1 MPARNSVSGRSSSL
15 LFLPLFLSPL
25 SLSTLDFVEG
35 LFLELSPPLPPP
47 WLAVR
52 RLVGAVGTRGVVVA
66 DEEEEAAVP
75 KFSEAA
81 RLPPGAKGAFL
92 EGSLKSYAIQ
102 DHPLY
107 AVSLSRNSPITDGC
121 LLLLPRASLSSFAA
135 AILLAFAGN
144 DSNPKLLLSS
154 ISCYPL

>member
-1 MPARNSVSGRSSSL
+1 MRAWCS
-15 LFLPLFLSPL
+15 
-25 SLSTLDFVEG
+25 
-35 LFLELSPPLPPP
+35 
-47 WLAVR
+47 W
-52 RLVGAVGTRGVVVA
+52 

-81 RLPPGAKGAFL
+81 KLPPGAKGAFL

-107 AVSLSRNSPITDGC
+107 AVSLGIPIIDGF

-135 AILLAFAGN
+135 AILLAFVGD
-144 DSNPKLLLSS
+144 DSNPKLLSS
-154 ISCYPL
+154 ISCYP